1 MSKAL
6 HLSAGPHVRDRWTT
20 PFIMMVVLI
29 ALVPT
34 AAVGVITHWVKFHSL
49 NALWVILASIG
60 SAMLTELLFCLVT
73 RRKISIWDGSAAVTG
88 MLLALCLSPQTPW
101 ILPVIGSAFAIL
113 VVKCLFGGLGKNFI
127 NPALAARCFLLLSF
141 SGVKG
146 MTDYPGIDTLS
157 GATPVALLKSGSM
170 VNVTQMFLGT
180 AGGVIGASIL
190 ALLIGGLVLWGLDI
204 IHGEIC
210 FSVIG
215 AFTLVL
221 ALFGGHGFDPGY
233 LAAQLCSGGV
243 VMGAFFMATDY
254 TTSPVSRLGQ
264 LVYGCLIGVLGAL
277 FRIFGKSADS
287 FSYSI
292 IIANLF
298 TPLIDIYIVP
308 KPYAYRKSAI
318 EKAAGVVK
326 PPLLKRIPKPVI
338 ALTLIAALAGVALS
352 GVFSMTKDPI
362 EANELAK
369 KRASYKIVC
378 ENAEDFRDVDA
389 AQKALDALGSGS
401 YGGGKFGATTI
412 DEVLEAVDK
421 DGNTVGYVFAIT
433 NRNAY
438 NPPLKLALGV
448 DPDGKILKI
457 AFIELNEAPGKGSL
471 ADEQDFK
478 KQFSKDH
485 AVESFELNGDKATNG
500 VDAISGA
507 TVTSK
512 AVLNAVNAGLDFF
525 RTVLMEGGK

>member
-1 MSKAL
+1 MNQRL
-6 HLSAGPHVRDRWTT
+6 NLSAGPHVRDRWTT
-20 PFIMMVVLI
+20 PFIMMIVLI
-29 ALVPT
+29 ALLPT
-34 AAVGVITHWVKFHSL
+34 AAVGVTVHWVRYHSL
-49 NALWVILASIG
+49 NALWIILASVG
-60 SAMLTELLFCLVT
+60 SAVLTELLFCLIT
-73 RRKISIWDGSAAVTG
+73 RRKITIWDGSAAVTG
-88 MLLALCLSPQTPW
+88 LLLALCLSPNTPVV
-101 ILPVIGSAFAIL
+101 LPVVGSVFAIL
-113 VVKCLFGGLGKNFI
+113 VVKCCFGGLGKNFI

-141 SGVKG
+141 SNG
-146 MTDYPGIDTLS
+146 MTNYPGVDALTS
-157 GATPVALLKSGSM
+157 ATPVALIKAGSM
-170 VNVTQMFLGT
+170 VNVTDMFLGT
-180 AGGVIGASIL
+180 AGGVIGSSIL
-190 ALLIGGLVLWGLDI
+190 ALLVGGLVLWGLDI

-210 FSVIG
+210 FSVLG
-215 AFTLVL
+215 GFTLCL
-221 ALFGGHGFDPGY
+221 ALFGGHGFDPKF
-233 LAAQLCSGGV
+233 LAAHLCSGGV

-264 LVYGCLIGVLGAL
+264 FVYGCLIGVLGAL

-298 TPLIDIYIVP
+298 TPLIDLYIIP

-318 EKAAGVVK
+318 AKAEGIQK
-326 PPLLKRIPKPVI
+326 PPFFKRIPKPVI

-378 ENAEDFRDVDA
+378 ETAADFKENEAAEEMI
-389 AQKALDALGSGS
+389 DALSGGT

-412 DEVLEAVDK
+412 DEVLEAVDAN
-421 DGNTVGYVFAIT
+421 GNTVGYVFAIS

-448 DPDGKILKI
+448 RPDGTIIRI
-457 AFIELNEAPGKGSL
+457 AFIELNETPGKGSK
-471 ADEQDFK
+471 ADEPAFK
-478 KQFSKDH
+478 DLFNDRMSTDGID
-485 AVESFELNGDKATNG
+485 VM
-500 VDAISGA
+500 SGA

-512 AVLNAVNAGLDFF
+512 AVFNAVNAGLDFF
-525 RTVLMEGGK
+525 QNVIAEGGN

>member
-1 MSKAL
+1 MNKAL

-20 PFIMMVVLI
+20 PFIMMIVLI

-34 AAVGVITHWVKFHSL
+34 AAVGVVVHWVKFHSL
-49 NALWVILASIG
+49 NALWIILASIA
-60 SAMLTELLFCLVT
+60 SAVLTELLFCLIT
-73 RRKISIWDGSAAVTG
+73 RRKITIWDGSAAVTG
-88 MLLALCLSPQTPW
+88 MLLALCLSPETPVL
-101 ILPVIGSAFAIL
+101 LPVIGSAFAIL
-113 VVKCLFGGLGKNFI
+113 VVKCLFGGLGRNFI

-146 MTDYPGIDTLS
+146 MTSYPGLDALS
-157 GATPVALLKSGSM
+157 SATPAALLRQGSM
-170 VNVTQMFLGT
+170 VNVTQMFFGT

-221 ALFGGHGFDPGY
+221 ALFGGHGFDPGF
-233 LAAQLCSGGV
+233 LAAHLCSGGV

-264 LVYGCLIGVLGAL
+264 FVYGCMIGIIGAL
-277 FRIFGKSADS
+277 FRIFGKDPDS

-298 TPLIDIYIVP
+298 TPLIDLYIIP
-308 KPYAYRKSAI
+308 KPYAYRKHAI
-318 EKAAGVVK
+318 EKAEGVQK

-338 ALTLIAALAGVALS
+338 ALTIIAVLAGLALS
-352 GVFSMTKDPI
+352 GVFSVTKGPI

-369 KRASYKIVC
+369 KRESYKIVC
-378 ENAEDFRDVDA
+378 ETAADFKDVDA
-389 AQKALDALGSGS
+389 ASKAIEALGGGS
-401 YGGGKFGATTI
+401 YGGSKFGSTTV
-412 DEVLEAVDK
+412 DEVLEAVDAN
-421 DGNTVGYVFAIT
+421 GSTVGYVFAIT

-448 DPDGKILKI
+448 DPEGKILKI
-457 AFIELNEAPGKGSL
+457 AFIELNETPGKGSK
-471 ADEQDFK
+471 ADEPAFK
-478 KQFSKDH
+478 DLFVGQTST
-485 AVESFELNGDKATNG
+485 EN
-500 VDAISGA
+500 VDTISGA

-512 AVLNAVNAGLDFF
+512 AVKNAVNAGLDFF
-525 RTVLMEGGK
+525 QNVIMEGGK

>member
-1 MSKAL
+1 MNQKL
-6 HLSAGPHVRDRWTT
+6 NLSAGPHVRDRWTT
-20 PFIMMVVLI
+20 PFIMMIVLLALAPAAIIGVV
-29 ALVPT
+29 V
-34 AAVGVITHWVKFHSL
+34 HWVKFHSL
-49 NALWVILASIG
+49 NALWIILASVG
-60 SAMLTELLFCLVT
+60 SAMLTELLFCLAT

-88 MLLALCLSPQTPW
+88 LLLALCLSPQTPVV
-101 ILPVIGSAFAIL
+101 LPIVGSVFAIL
-113 VVKCLFGGLGKNFI
+113 VVKCCFGGLGKNFI

-141 SGVKG
+141 SNG
-146 MTDYPGIDTLS
+146 MTNYPGVNELGVDALS
-157 GATPVALLKSGSM
+157 SATPVAMLKAGSM
-170 VNVTQMFLGT
+170 VNVTKMFLGT
-180 AGGVIGASIL
+180 AGGVIGSSIL
-190 ALLIGGLVLWGLDI
+190 ALLVGGLVLWGLDV

-210 FSVIG
+210 FSVVG
-215 AFTLVL
+215 GFTLCL

-243 VMGAFFMATDY
+243 IMGAFFMATDY

-277 FRIFGKSADS
+277 FRILGKSADS

-298 TPLIDIYIVP
+298 TPLIDLYIVP

-326 PPLLKRIPKPVI
+326 PPFFKRIPKPVI
-338 ALTLIAALAGVALS
+338 ALTIIAALAGVALS
-352 GVFSMTKDPI
+352 GVYSMTKDPI

-369 KRASYKIVC
+369 KRESYKVVC
-378 ENAEDFRDVDA
+378 EDAADFRDVDA
-389 AQKALDALGSGS
+389 AQKALDALDGGS
-401 YGGGKFGATTI
+401 YGSGKFGTTTI
-412 DEVLEAVDK
+412 DEVLEAVDAN
-421 DGNTVGYVFAIT
+421 GNTVGYVFSVT

-457 AFIELNEAPGKGSL
+457 AFIELNETPGKGSK
-471 ADEQDFK
+471 ADEPAFK
-478 KQFSKDH
+478 DQFVGQTDTS
-485 AVESFELNGDKATNG
+485 AVDSM
-500 VDAISGA
+500 SGA

-525 RTVLMEGGK
+525 RTVIMGGGK

>member
-20 PFIMMVVLI
+20 PFIMMIVLL
-29 ALVPT
+29 ALLPT
-34 AAVGVITHWVKFHSL
+34 AAVGVIVHWVKFHSL
-49 NALWVILASIG
+49 NALWIILASVA

-73 RRKISIWDGSAAVTG
+73 RRKITIWDGSAAVTG
-88 MLLALCLSPQTPW
+88 LLLALCLSPETLV
-101 ILPVIGSAFAIL
+101 ILPVVGSAFAIL

-146 MTDYPGIDTLS
+146 MTNYPGIDALS
-157 GATPVALLKSGSM
+157 SATPAALLRQGSM
-170 VNVTQMFLGT
+170 VDVTQMFLGT

-190 ALLIGGLVLWGLDI
+190 ALLVGGLVLWGLDI

-221 ALFGGHGFDPGY
+221 ALFGGHGFDPGF
-233 LAAQLCSGGV
+233 LAAHLCSGGV

-264 LVYGCLIGVLGAL
+264 FVYGCTIGVIGAL
-277 FRIFGKSADS
+277 FRIFGKDPDS

-298 TPLIDIYIVP
+298 TPLIDLYIIP

-318 EKAAGVVK
+318 QKAEGVQK
-326 PPLLKRIPKPVI
+326 PPFFKRIPKPVI
-338 ALTLIAALAGVALS
+338 ALTIIAVLAGLALS
-352 GVFSMTKDPI
+352 GVFTMTKGPI
-362 EANELAK
+362 EANE
-369 KRASYKIVC
+369 KRKQQESFKAVC
-378 ENAEDFRDVDA
+378 ETADRFEELDVKDGA
-389 AQKALDALGSGS
+389 N
-401 YGGGKFGATTI
+401 YGGGKFGSTSIEQA
-412 DEVLEAVDK
+412 LRAVDAN
-421 DGNTVGYVFAIT
+421 GSTVGYVFAIT

-448 DPDGKILKI
+448 DPEGRILKI
-457 AFIELNEAPGKGSL
+457 AFIELNETPGKGSK
-471 ADEQDFK
+471 ADEPAFK
-478 KQFSKDH
+478 KLFIGQTST
-485 AVESFELNGDKATNG
+485 ESIDTM
-500 VDAISGA
+500 SGA

-512 AVLNAVNAGLDFF
+512 AVLNAVGAGLDFF
-525 RTVLMEGGK
+525 QTVIMEGGR

>member
-1 MSKAL
+1 MNQRL
-6 HLSAGPHVRDRWTT
+6 NLSAGPHVRDRWTT
-20 PFIMMVVLI
+20 PFIMMIVLI
-29 ALVPT
+29 ALLPT
-34 AAVGVITHWVKFHSL
+34 AAIGVIVHWVKFHSL
-49 NALWVILASIG
+49 NALWIILASIG
-60 SAMLTELLFCLVT
+60 SAILTELLFCLVT
-73 RRKISIWDGSAAVTG
+73 KRRISIWDGSAAVTG
-88 MLLALCLSPQTPW
+88 MLLALCLSPETP
-101 ILPVIGSAFAIL
+101 IVLPIVGAAFAIL

-141 SGVKG
+141 SNG
-146 MTDYPGIDTLS
+146 MTNYPGFDALS
-157 GATPVALLKSGSM
+157 SATPVALLKSGSM

-180 AGGVIGASIL
+180 AGGVIGSSIV

-215 AFTLVL
+215 GFTLCL
-221 ALFGGHGFDPGY
+221 ALFGGHGFDPTY
-233 LAAQLCSGGV
+233 LAAQLCGGGV

-264 LVYGCLIGVLGAL
+264 LVYGLLIGVLGAL
-277 FRIFGKSADS
+277 FRILGKSADS

-298 TPLIDIYIVP
+298 TPLIDLYIVP

-326 PPLLKRIPKPVI
+326 PPLFKRIPKPVI
-338 ALTLIAALAGVALS
+338 ALTIITLLAGVALS
-352 GVFSMTKDPI
+352 GVFTMTKDPI

-369 KRASYKIVC
+369 KRASYTVVC
-378 ENAEDFRDVDA
+378 EDAKDFRDID
-389 AQKALDALGSGS
+389 KAVNAISDLGGGA
-401 YGGGKFGATTI
+401 YGGGKFGSTTV
-412 DEVLEAVDK
+412 DEALEAVDAN
-421 DGNTVGYVFAIT
+421 GNTVGYVFSIT

-438 NPPLKLALGV
+438 NPPLKLALGIA
-448 DPDGKILKI
+448 PDGTVIKI
-457 AFIELNEAPGKGSL
+457 AFIELNETPGKGSL
-471 ADEQDFK
+471 ADEPKFK
-478 KQFSKDH
+478 DQFNGR
-485 AVESFELNGDKATNG
+485 AVETFVLNGEGDSG
-500 VDAISGA
+500 IDAISGA

-525 RTVLMEGGK
+525 RNVIMGGGN